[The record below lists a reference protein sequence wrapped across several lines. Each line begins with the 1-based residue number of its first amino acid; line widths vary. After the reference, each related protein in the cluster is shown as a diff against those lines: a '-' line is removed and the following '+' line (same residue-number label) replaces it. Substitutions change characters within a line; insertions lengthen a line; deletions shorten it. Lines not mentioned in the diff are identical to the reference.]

1 MAKSYLE
8 VQGSELS
15 RIKFLDENKGLI
27 ALQNFDKLV
36 CGHSVMIFYF
46 DELMNEAF
54 NKMTW
59 NPLELTI
66 TTGYWE

>member
-27 ALQNFDKLV
+27 ALRNFDKTV
-36 CGHSVMIFYF
+36 CWHSGMTFYF

-54 NKMTW
+54 SRMTW